1 MRREEL
7 CDPGLCPD
15 APDEE
20 GRCDRCP
27 LDKLDAA
34 QASEKGLLIRR
45 ALDLMAALKL
55 GVTISLEE
63 IRADEFQAMLII
75 AEERDLL
82 ERDKLPGS
90 RNHGAL

>member
-1 MRREEL
+1 MMKHH
-7 CDPGLCPD
+7 
-15 APDEE
+15 
-20 GRCDRCP
+20 CP

-34 QASEKGLLIRR
+34 QASENGLPIRR

-63 IRADEFQAMLII
+63 IKADEFQAMLIV

-82 ERDKLPGS
+82 EREKLPGTG
-90 RNHGAL
+90 RRGG